1 MRITGKRNESGIVLI
16 AVVAFVIVV
25 SIMILGVMSRNV
37 SQTVSVE
44 EQIRHI
50 QAEQL
55 RKGAVW
61 VAKAHLNA
69 YSNLPNT
76 MMEQLGAGKDFY
88 IYFTNGAGGEG
99 VNITVN
105 Y

>member
-16 AVVAFVIVV
+16 AVVAFIVV
-25 SIMILGVMSRNV
+25 VSVMILGIMSRNA

-44 EQIRHI
+44 EQVRHI

-55 RKGAVW
+55 RKGAMW
-61 VAKAHLNA
+61 VAKAKEDRNEG
-69 YSNLPNT
+69 LPET
-76 MMEQLGAGKDFY
+76 IIEKLGDGKDFS
-88 IYFTNGAGGEG
+88 IYFSKTGRKTNIN
-99 VNITVN
+99 VS